1 MNKCQTN
8 VKHFLPKI
16 QIFVILIYEYFYK
29 LIPIKYRKNGIL
41 TIDKNYYQLIRIKSQ
56 TRL

>member
-8 VKHFLPKI
+8 VKHFQTKI

-41 TIDKNYYQLIRIKSQ
+41 TIDKNHYQLIRIKSQ

>member
-1 MNKCQTN
+1 MKKCQTN
-8 VKHFLPKI
+8 VKHFQIKI

>member
-1 MNKCQTN
+1 MKKCQTN

-16 QIFVILIYEYFYK
+16 QILVILIYEYFYK

>member
-1 MNKCQTN
+1 MKKCQKN
-8 VKHFLPKI
+8 VKHFLTKI
-16 QIFVILIYEYFYK
+16 RILVILIYEYFYK